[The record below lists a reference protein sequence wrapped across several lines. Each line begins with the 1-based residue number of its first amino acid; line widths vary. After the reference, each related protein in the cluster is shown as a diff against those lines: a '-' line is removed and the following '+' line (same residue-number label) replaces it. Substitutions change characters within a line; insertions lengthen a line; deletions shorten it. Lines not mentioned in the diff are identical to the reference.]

1 MIKPIKITEFKD
13 NKALT
18 SNKKII
24 DYLNPK
30 YIYIPLFDNN
40 DHYDLCVNINQN
52 IKIGEIIAISSK
64 YKIPYHS
71 SISGI
76 VKSVNKKMW
85 TNSGKL
91 IECVEIENDYK
102 NESIINLKNNTLEK
116 DHIINVIKECGIVG
130 MGGAGFP
137 TYIKY
142 LNNDLH
148 TLIVN
153 GCECEPFITC
163 DYRLMIEKT
172 IKLINGIHYVLKAI
186 NGKRAFI
193 AIKENKKELIKIL
206 EKYTDEQIK
215 IFLVPDKYPV
225 GYERYLVNKIMK
237 TNYQKLPSEVGC
249 VVNNVSTII
258 AIYDAI
264 KYNTPLINR
273 VVTITGYCLEKPINV
288 NCKIGTNIQEI
299 INNIIYLK
307 HKYHK
312 KHCIVGGV
320 MTGKSVVDDNIIVTK
335 TLNAVIINP
344 YLRKSGNVLQCI
356 GCGKCS
362 NICPTKLT
370 PTQIMKKYLIKNT
383 KELQPLKP
391 ELCIQCGLCSYI
403 CPSRIDLSNFV
414 LKAKQ
419 HLRRENTN
427 DKKI

>member
-13 NKALT
+13 NKSLT
-18 SNKKII
+18 NNKKII

-40 DHYDLCVNINQN
+40 DQYDLLVKINQN
-52 IKIGEIIAISSK
+52 IKIGEVVAISSK

-71 SISGI
+71 SISGTVTSI
-76 VKSVNKKMW
+76 NKKMW

-91 IECVEIENDYK
+91 IECVEIENDFK
-102 NESIINLKNNTLEK
+102 NESIINIKNNNL
-116 DHIINVIKECGIVG
+116 DRDNIINIIKESGIVG

-142 LNNDLH
+142 LNNNLH

-163 DYRLMIEKT
+163 DYRLMMEKT
-172 IKLINGIHYVLKAI
+172 LKLVNGIHYVLKAI
-186 NGKRAFI
+186 NGKQAFI
-193 AIKENKKELIKIL
+193 AIKEDKKELIKIL
-206 EKYTDEQIK
+206 EKFLDEKIK
-215 IFLVPDKYPV
+215 IYLVPNKYPV

-237 TNYQKLPSEVGC
+237 KNYQKLPSEVGC
-249 VVNNVSTII
+249 VVNNASTII
-258 AIYDAI
+258 AIYEAI
-264 KYNTPLINR
+264 KYNTPLITR
-273 VVTITGYCLEKPINV
+273 VVTITGYCLEKPVNIN
-288 NCKIGTNIQEI
+288 CRIGTNIQEI

-312 KHCIVGGV
+312 KHCTLGGI
-320 MTGKSVVDDNIIVTK
+320 MTGKSVIDDNVVVTK
-335 TLNAVIINP
+335 TLNSVIINP
-344 YLRKSGNVLQCI
+344 YLRKSNNILVCI

-370 PTQIMKKYLIKNT
+370 PMQIMKKYLIKNIND
-383 KELQPLKP
+383 LQSLKP

-414 LKAKQ
+414 LKSKQ
-419 HLRRENTN
+419 LLRRENTN